1 MYNIFKERKILLDKN
16 DYLIFPIIALV
27 ILFIFVA
34 MFTNLNSDLKLAKKA
49 LGSDN
54 VKHVGTTEEKYKL
67 FEQKDFMCDGPGH
80 VFISGDEAYT
90 INCKLKDGAVI
101 VKDNK
106 VIKLDAAVS
115 E

>member
-1 MYNIFKERKILLDKN
+1 MDKK

-67 FEQKDFMCDGPGH
+67 FE
-80 VFISGDEAYT
+80 
-90 INCKLKDGAVI
+90 
-101 VKDNK
+101 
-106 VIKLDAAVS
+106 
-115 E
+115 

>member
-1 MYNIFKERKILLDKN
+1 MYNIFKERKILLDKK

-34 MFTNLNSDLKLAKKA
+34 MFTNLNSDLKLAKKHLVVIMLSM
-49 LGSDN
+49 LGQ
-54 VKHVGTTEEKYKL
+54 
-67 FEQKDFMCDGPGH
+67 QKKNTNYLNKRDFMCDGPGH